1 MEHTEITPTE
11 LIHKIYN
18 RSDRF
23 TISDTFP
30 SGYIVWNIGRSN
42 FPFEGFVPLAKP
54 DPTMPYHIILK
65 DLVAWRVKDE
75 ETALRII
82 EQAHHEEI
90 NFSNH
95 HRYE

>member
-23 TISDTFP
+23 RISDTFP
-30 SGYIVWNIGRSN
+30 CGYIVWN
-42 FPFEGFVPLAKP
+42 
-54 DPTMPYHIILK
+54 
-65 DLVAWRVKDE
+65 LVAWRVKDE

-90 NFSNH
+90 NFSNY